1 MAIWLSEDKQTQLA
15 HVMLQALRHTTE
27 GALRGDVEQALKE
40 IKRVLA
46 DAMNVQV
53 RIDQQVRAR
62 LASYSAAF
70 PKARW
75 NGTCSIR
82 RRIRKSY
89 ASESWVSIRIV
100 SKDRFGTCEKLSS
113 CNRQRRRD
121 KVSRSI
127 GFRRDEVKVRH
138 RVSVR

>member
-62 LASYSAAF
+62 LASYS
-70 PKARW
+70 
-75 NGTCSIR
+75 R
-82 RRIRKSY
+82 RVPEGSMEWDVLYQKTYQEELRK
-89 ASESWVSIRIV
+89 R
-100 SKDRFGTCEKLSS
+100 KL
-113 CNRQRRRD
+113 
-121 KVSRSI
+121 
-127 GFRRDEVKVRH
+127 G
-138 RVSVR
+138 